1 MHHIDA
7 GTASRAVTTR
17 RVKDPVAGFSHL
29 AGLGLALVAVPCLLL
44 YARGEV
50 GRFVTSMAYG
60 VSLIALY
67 AASSA
72 YHLVIAD
79 ERVTRRLRLLDHIAI
94 FLLIAGTCTPFFHRA
109 FEGTTRVV
117 MMSVIWA
124 LAAAGIGLE
133 IVWRRAPRLLYT
145 SIYVAMGWLVVVR
158 WSTVVHR
165 LPALALALVL
175 AGGVTYTLGAVV
187 YASKRPNPF
196 PQVFGFHEIWHLFVL
211 AGSGLHFAA
220 VAVLARA

>member
-1 MHHIDA
+1 MQPIDA
-7 GTASRAVTTR
+7 GTTSRAMNAG
-17 RVKDPVAGFSHL
+17 RVKDPVAGYSHL
-29 AGLGLALVAVPCLLL
+29 AGLAVALVAVPCLLL
-44 YARGEV
+44 YGHAEV
-50 GRFVTSMAYG
+50 GRFVTGLAYG
-60 VSLIALY
+60 LSLIALY

-72 YHLVIAD
+72 YHLVIAN

-94 FLLIAGTCTPFFHRA
+94 FMLIAGTCTPFFHLA

-124 LAAAGIGLE
+124 LAAAGSCLE
-133 IVWRRAPRLLYT
+133 IMWRRAPRLLYT

-165 LPALALALVL
+165 LPPLALALMF
-175 AGGVTYTLGAVV
+175 AGGVTYTLGAIV

-196 PQVFGFHEIWHLFVL
+196 PRVFGFHEIWHLFVL

-220 VAVLARA
+220 VVLLARA